1 MENKEKT
8 YIDKDVI
15 LDSHNGVVFFDDI
28 SCKIKKFHNKDFKN
42 IYSVVVKYHVPT
54 LNKDKI
60 FRMDYG
66 QFSLADHRFCIETS
80 EGAIHPSCMDMKEVN
95 LIVSTFKGNN
105 LLYEDNIRK
114 IEYDNIRIM
123 PNSEQNDAGDEIYYS
138 KIADGTVFRMYHLE
152 SKDGVDEG

>member
-1 MENKEKT
+1 MENNENT
-8 YIDKDVI
+8 YIDKGVI
-15 LDSHNGVVFFDDI
+15 VDSHNGVVFFDDI

-42 IYSVVVKYHVPT
+42 IYSVVVKYHVPA

-66 QFSLADHRFCIETS
+66 QFSLAYRRFCIETS
-80 EGAIHPSCMDMKEVN
+80 EGTIHPSCMDMKEVN

-138 KIADGTVFRMYHLE
+138 KNADGRYFPMYHLE

>member
-42 IYSVVVKYHVPT
+42 IYSVVVKYHVPA
-54 LNKDKI
+54 LKKDKI

-123 PNSEQNDAGDEIYYS
+123 PNSEHNDAGNEIYYS
-138 KIADGTVFRMYHLE
+138 KISDGTVFRMHHLE

>member
-1 MENKEKT
+1 MGEKDT
-8 YIDKDVI
+8 YIDKNVVVDP
-15 LDSHNGVVFFDDI
+15 HNGVVFYDDI

-42 IYSVVVKYHVPT
+42 IYSVVVKYHVPA
-54 LNKDKI
+54 LKKDKI

-66 QFSLADHRFCIETS
+66 QFSLADHRFYIETS
-80 EGAIHPSCMDMKEVN
+80 AEAIHPSCMDMKEVS

-123 PNSEQNDAGDEIYYS
+123 PNSEQNDAAAEI
-138 KIADGTVFRMYHLE
+138 
-152 SKDGVDEG
+152 

>member
-15 LDSHNGVVFFDDI
+15 VDSHNGVVFFDDI

-80 EGAIHPSCMDMKEVN
+80 EGTIHPSCMDMKEVN

-123 PNSEQNDAGDEIYYS
+123 QNSEQNDAGDEIYYS
-138 KIADGTVFRMYHLE
+138 KISDGTVFRMHHLE